1 MADDLGGFLFGVK
14 SMKNILLAAPVALAL
29 AFLSLPAQAGT
40 SVDIGIGERYPRYDH
55 YPGYPPS
62 YDDEEDY
69 RDQISCREGIQ
80 IVRERYFRQVRPIKC
95 EGTIYRYR
103 AIKRGRPFLVR
114 VDSYSGEIV
123 SIRPQRGY

>member
-1 MADDLGGFLFGVK
+1 
-14 SMKNILLAAPVALAL
+14 LAAPVALAM
-29 AFLSLPAQAGT
+29 AFLTLPAQAGT
-40 SVDIGIGERYPRYDH
+40 SVDIGIGERYPGYDP

-80 IVRERYFRQVRPIKC
+80 IVRERNFRQVRPITC
-95 EGTIYRYR
+95 EGTTYRYR
-103 AIKRGRPFLVR
+103 AIKRGRAFLIR

-123 SIRPQRGY
+123 SVRPQRGY